1 MEMVSQQCPFSLPNS
16 QTRTLRAAR
25 TLAQPVRSASSRAI
39 TRSPRWVKCLP
50 RRCNASRVRCGCVN
64 GQSLHLAP
72 SDTPEGTVVTASGTF
87 ATVRVE
93 ASLACARCAAGRGCG
108 AGLLQKG
115 RTRTFEARVPADLHL
130 EPGDIVRLELK
141 PDHLLQA
148 ASLAY
153 GLPLLGIML
162 GVGAASG
169 LADADNEPLA

>member
-1 MEMVSQQCPFSLPNS
+1 
-16 QTRTLRAAR
+16 
-25 TLAQPVRSASSRAI
+25 
-39 TRSPRWVKCLP
+39 
-50 RRCNASRVRCGCVN
+50 
-64 GQSLHLAP
+64 
-72 SDTPEGTVVTASGTF
+72 
-87 ATVRVE
+87 
-93 ASLACARCAAGRGCG
+93 RCAAGRGCG

-153 GLPLLGIML
+153 GVPLLGIML

-169 LADADNEPLA
+169 LADADNEPLAIACGLLGLVAGVVAGRRALRREECLQNVTPVAVRRLPVPPAAGSRP